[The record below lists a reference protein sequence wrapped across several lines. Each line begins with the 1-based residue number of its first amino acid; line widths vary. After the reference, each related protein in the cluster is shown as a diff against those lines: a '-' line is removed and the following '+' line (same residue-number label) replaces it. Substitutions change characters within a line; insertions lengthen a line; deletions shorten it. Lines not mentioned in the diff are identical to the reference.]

1 MKEKKTA
8 LSPEGEVLDRLR
20 MFEESLRELLRLSES
35 GSGSRPVLSRR
46 GTEYIYT
53 TLTEDVC
60 RRCPKYR
67 ECFGVNKEKN
77 VSRDRGDPG
86 AGVKGKPGGRP
97 DGVRDISETVCL
109 FSALYGGNDV
119 AVPDALS
126 EPLLGTAARRT
137 PAGNEKTAGIPV
149 HAHAGVQT
157 PSVRRDGGDGAE
169 KAPAHTFAS
178 SPWFPAA
185 FRPGIYR

>member
-1 MKEKKTA
+1 MRYWTC
-8 LSPEGEVLDRLR
+8 LR
-20 MFEESLRELLRLSES
+20 MFEESLRNSCGFPSPEAAAGRYY
-35 GSGSRPVLSRR
+35 PRR

-67 ECFGVNKEKN
+67 ECFGVNKEKTFREIAAILEQASKEN
-77 VSRDRGDPG
+77 RVD
-86 AGVKGKPGGRP
+86 GRMAS
-97 DGVRDISETVCL
+97 GIFSETVCL